1 MTVDPM
7 LFRRTAGMFATG
19 VLVVTTGREGSFRA
33 ITVNSFT
40 TVSLDPTLLLICMA
54 KSSRTLPVMLD
65 SRSLTVNVLS
75 EDQEEISRIFASSQ
89 IEDGL
94 DRVQWEI
101 GLVGTPVIAGCL
113 AYFHCRVEQ
122 EIEAGDHIIV
132 LARVEEA
139 QLGEEGRPLIFFS
152 GRYGL
157 DSQV

>member
-7 LFRRTAGMFATG
+7 LFRRTSGMFATG

-65 SRSLTVNVLS
+65 SRSLTVNVLR
-75 EDQEEISRIFASSQ
+75 EDQEEISRIFASST
-89 IEDGL
+89 IDDGL
-94 DRVQWEI
+94 DRVDWEI

-113 AYFHCRVEQ
+113 AYFHCHVDQ
-122 EIEAGDHIIV
+122 TYEAGDHIIV

-139 QLGEEGRPLIFFS
+139 QLGDEGRPLIFFR

-157 DSQV
+157 EE

>member
-19 VLVVTTGREGSFRA
+19 VLVVTTGRDGSFRA

-40 TVSLDPTLLLICMA
+40 TVSLEPTLLLICMA
-54 KSSRTLPVMLD
+54 KNSRTLPVMLD
-65 SRSLTVNVLS
+65 SRSLTVNVLR
-75 EDQEEISRIFASSQ
+75 EDQEEVSRIFASSA

-94 DRVQWEI
+94 DRVDWEI

-113 AYFHCRVEQ
+113 AYFHCRVE
-122 EIEAGDHIIV
+122 ETHEAGDHIIV

-139 QLGEEGRPLIFFS
+139 QLGEDGRPLIFFR

-157 DSQV
+157 GE

>member
-7 LFRRTAGMFATG
+7 LFRRTSGMFATG

-65 SRSLTVNVLS
+65 SRSLTVNVLR
-75 EDQEEISRIFASSQ
+75 EDQEEISRIFASST

-94 DRVQWEI
+94 DRVAWEI
-101 GLVGTPVIAGCL
+101 GLVGTPVLADCL
-113 AYFHCRVEQ
+113 AYFHCRVDETY
-122 EIEAGDHIIV
+122 EAGDHIIV

-139 QLGEEGRPLIFFS
+139 QIGDEGRPLIFFR

-157 DSQV
+157 EG

>member
-7 LFRRTAGMFATG
+7 LFRRTAGLFATG

-54 KSSRTLPVMLD
+54 KSSRTLPVMVE
-65 SRSLTVNVLS
+65 SGSLTVNVLRD
-75 EDQEEISRIFASSQ
+75 DQEEISRIFASST

-113 AYFHCRVEQ
+113 AYFHCRVDQ

-139 QLGEEGRPLIFFS
+139 QLGEEGRPLIFFR

-157 DSQV
+157 ED